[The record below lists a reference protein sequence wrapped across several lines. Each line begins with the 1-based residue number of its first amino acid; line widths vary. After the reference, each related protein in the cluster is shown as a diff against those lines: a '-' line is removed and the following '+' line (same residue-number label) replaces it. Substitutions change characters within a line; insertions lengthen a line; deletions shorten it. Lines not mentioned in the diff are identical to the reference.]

1 MFAPLILII
10 LIALTVYL
18 ITGWVKRRNARR
30 CPKYQYKYM
39 PALRTF
45 TEQQT
50 EPASVFKMYKD
61 MFWQQSPW
69 VSTHANPQEFSN
81 GYINPFVWGE
91 LPTTDVG
98 TVRESND
105 FVNDAYGN

>member
-1 MFAPLILII
+1 MLGSLALFT
-10 LIALTVYL
+10 LIAMLVFL
-18 ITGWVKRRNARR
+18 LAGWVKRREARK
-30 CPKYQYKYM
+30 CPKVKWVYR
-39 PALRTF
+39 PAVRSF
-45 TEQQT
+45 TEEQT
-50 EPASVFKMYKD
+50 EPVSVFKLYKD

-69 VSTHANPQEFSN
+69 TTTHANPQEFSR

-105 FVNDAYGN
+105 FHNDAYGN